1 MSLKGRATLGAI
13 AICIGLLMVVTGS
26 VSKST
31 ERIKYQRDL
40 DRKKD
45 SPELPTPGLWNAVM
59 AVGWLLAVGGSV
71 VIGFAVRDMTRQIG
85 TIQSDAENRMR
96 MEVAQKQEKPNA
108 QNKE

>member
-1 MSLKGRATLGAI
+1 
-13 AICIGLLMVVTGS
+13 
-26 VSKST
+26 
-31 ERIKYQRDL
+31 
-40 DRKKD
+40 
-45 SPELPTPGLWNAVM
+45 VM